1 MIEISTILYIT
12 SEKYCHFILHCVTDF
27 LPFLHYS
34 GLPEL
39 ELEAI
44 DNQFGQPG
52 TGDQIPWANNAVT
65 AVNQN
70 KPEE

>member
-1 MIEISTILYIT
+1 M
-12 SEKYCHFILHCVTDF
+12 
-27 LPFLHYS
+27 LPDPPLWPWALSPQS

-52 TGDQIPWANNAVT
+52 AGDQIPWANNTVT
-65 AVNQN
+65 AINQN
-70 KPEE
+70 KPDE